1 MLISRIDDKTLGMLC
16 ERVGVAFEVGHDPY
30 RIFERE
36 AGDGNDAYARHMKS
50 VAALVRNGSTLAEA
64 VERQGNYFPP
74 NFVNFIEVGEK
85 TGRLERVLTRMAD
98 YYKNLAHL
106 RSSFVGSII
115 WPLVQLV
122 IGLLVVSVLIYMPV
136 IMADMQVAATGDEGE
151 EVPDLLG
158 LGLVGWKGLAILW
171 GGVLAIAAVLVTLFV
186 LVRNGKLSFI
196 SAALA
201 RVPLVGR
208 SLRTFDE
215 AAFVQTLAMAIE
227 SGVNAS
233 ESIALAFKTC
243 ASSLFRSKADQ
254 AQDAIRRGR
263 DMHLVLKDTGLFS
276 PETLDAVQLGEESG
290 RLAET
295 LDKHFQFLQL
305 KVRFALTTLTQLAST
320 LVWVVVSALLIF
332 IIFRIFGRYLA
343 LGPGAVDAA
352 VEKVLESRQAQ

>member
-1 MLISRIDDKTLGMLC
+1 MLINRIDNRKLSVLC

-36 AGDGNDAYARHMKS
+36 AGEGRDAYAQHMKS
-50 VAALVRNGSTLAEA
+50 VADLVRNGATLAEA
-64 VERQGNYFPP
+64 IGRQDNYFPP
-74 NFVNFIEVGEK
+74 NFINFIEVGEK
-85 TGRLERVLTRMAD
+85 TGRLDRVLSRMAD
-98 YYKNLAHL
+98 YYNNLAAL
-106 RSSFVGSII
+106 RSSFVSSII

-122 IGLLVVSVLIYMPV
+122 IGLIVVSVLIYMPV
-136 IMADMQVAATGDEGE
+136 IMADMQMEATGEVD

-158 LGLVGWKGLAILW
+158 LGLVGWRGLGILW
-171 GGVLAIAAVLVTLFV
+171 GTVLAIAAALGTLFV
-186 LVRNGKLSFI
+186 LVRNGKLGFI

-201 RVPLVGR
+201 HLPVIGK

-215 AAFVQTLAMAIE
+215 AAFIQTLAMSIE

-233 ESIALAFKTC
+233 ESVSLAFKTC
-243 ASSLFRSKADQ
+243 SSGLFRAKAEQ
-254 AQDAIRRGR
+254 AQQAIRNGR

-295 LDKHFQFLQL
+295 LDKHFQFLQS

-320 LVWVVVSALLIF
+320 LVWVVVSSLLIF

-352 VEKVLESRQAQ
+352 VERVMESRRPQ